1 MALERP
7 IVFGNWKMNGLR
19 EDGLALARAVAAA
32 KGKGKGTLG
41 IFPPA
46 TILREAVLAV
56 EDSAVVVG
64 AQNAHSEDFGAFTGS
79 ISAPMIKDVGATAV
93 ILGHSECRHG
103 LGEADADVWGKAEA
117 SARAGL
123 LTVICIGETN
133 EERMA
138 GRRDAVLRRQ
148 IDGSMPR
155 DCNVEKVVV
164 AYEPV
169 WAIGTGRVPSIEDV
183 AEMHAAIRAKLVAL
197 YGEGGADVRILYGGS
212 VKAENAAELLSVPEV
227 GGALVGG
234 ASLSAESFTA
244 IIGAAGLLAD
254 D

>member
-169 WAIGTGRVPSIEDV
+169 WAIGTGKTPSEADIVSAHGFVRERLD
-183 AEMHAAIRAKLVAL
+183 AIFGSESRIP
-197 YGEGGADVRILYGGS
+197 ILYGGS
-212 VKAENAAELLSVPEV
+212 VKAENAAAILALEGVDGV
-227 GGALVGG
+227 LVGG
-234 ASLSAESFTA
+234 ASLEAESFVR
-244 IIGAAGLLAD
+244 IFQAGQ
-254 D
+254 